1 MKIQYRQH
9 DFLFLPDVFS
19 IGMEQVR
26 IDCLHPQ
33 PVIAIVLQSEG
44 KLKVKIEKN
53 IVGRN
58 IRKKNFSQLTEKD
71 VV

>member
-19 IGMEQVR
+19 IGMEHCA
-26 IDCLHPQ
+26 DCLHPQ

-58 IRKKNFSQLTEKD
+58 IRQKTFSQLTEKD